1 MNLRPPLL
9 LLLFSS
15 TLCLG
20 QSVLTTPG
28 SQTPSAPASATPTRE
43 TTGTPNATPTEI
55 YDLKESQSTDT
66 RLPQPARRPRPI
78 LTPTDFE
85 LFAEDVAGHPLK
97 VYGRQLFD
105 EPPSTFAPLDHIP
118 VPANYVVGPG
128 DELLIRVW
136 GKIDLDGHVTVDRN
150 GQISLPRVGT
160 LTVAGLRYEQ
170 LDSFLRNAV
179 ANLYKDFQLNVT
191 MGRLRSIQVF
201 VLGSARQPGAYTVSS
216 LSSLVNALFASG
228 GPSATGTMRRIQL
241 RRGDQVLTEFDV
253 YDLLRRGDKSRDV
266 QLLPGDVI
274 YIPPIGPQVA
284 IVDNVNDP
292 GVYELKGDTTV
303 AEALANAGGLTS
315 LARVDRAILERIENH
330 TRRRVDEFPLDA
342 SGLQRVLTDGDLLR
356 IGLISPRFENSV
368 TLRGNVARPGRFLW
382 HEGMRVSDVIPSR
395 DVLITRRHWNQQ
407 NSLAGPPPTNQFPSA
422 DLAPNR
428 VQGDQQRYPS
438 EDQRYSD
445 DPRYSQDPR
454 YASEGQQGY
463 PPDNQQTYPP
473 GASNPNRLS
482 PRQADQLAGLASDG
496 SNPRAVP
503 VHHEHWDQQTPQGA
517 TPRTDVIDDLSL
529 TDAEINWDYA
539 VIERLDELDL
549 TTRLV
554 SFNLAKAIDDPSSP
568 DNQPL
573 KAGDVVTV
581 FSRRDLPLPLDKHSS
596 FIRVGGEVGVPGVY
610 RVDPGE
616 TLRNVVERAG
626 GLTVHSYL
634 YASQLTR
641 VSTRQAEEAELRLS
655 INQMQRDVM
664 SKYAAAPSVG
674 TSAVEQQAQLG
685 AQQAVLNQ
693 LSAVHPTGR
702 IVLDMKPTAA
712 SVADIPAFPLEDG
725 DSYYIPPRLGTVQ
738 VAGAV
743 YNENAFRYQPRKQV
757 AAYLAD
763 AGGPNRQAD
772 KKHAFVIRADG
783 TVVARQS
790 HSMLWRSDFESL
802 TLLPGDS
809 IVVPTKLKS
818 PNNFAQQLPY
828 YTQILS
834 SAALTGAT
842 ISTIH

>member
-1 MNLRPPLL
+1 M
-9 LLLFSS
+9 LLFSA
-15 TLCLG
+15 TLCAS

-28 SQTPSAPASATPTRE
+28 SQTPSAPASATTPRD
-43 TTGTPNATPTEI
+43 TTAAPNIAPAEI
-55 YDLKESQSTDT
+55 YDLKENQSTDT

-78 LTPTDFE
+78 LIPTDFE

-97 VYGRQLFD
+97 VYGRQLFE
-105 EPPSTFAPLDHIP
+105 EPPSTFAPLDHVP

-179 ANLYKDFQLNVT
+179 GNLYKDFQLNVT

-216 LSSLVNALFASG
+216 LSTLVNALFASG
-228 GPSATGTMRRIQL
+228 GPSGTGTMRRIQL
-241 RRGDQVLTEFDV
+241 RRSDQVLTEFDV
-253 YDLLRRGDKSRDV
+253 YDLLRRGDKSHDV

-292 GVYELKGDTTV
+292 GVYELKGDTTI

-315 LARVDRAILERIENH
+315 LARVDRVVLERIDNH
-330 TRRRVDEFPLDA
+330 TRRRVDEFPLDG
-342 SGLQRVLTDGDLLR
+342 SGLQRMLMDGDLLR

-407 NSLAGPPPTNQFPSA
+407 NSLAGTPPTNQPPSS
-422 DLAPNR
+422 DLNR
-428 VQGDQQRYPS
+428 VQGD
-438 EDQRYSD
+438 EQRYSD
-445 DPRYSQDPR
+445 DPRYTSD
-454 YASEGQQGY
+454 GQQDY
-463 PPDNQQTYPP
+463 PSDNQQ
-473 GASNPNRLS
+473 GAGGSNPDRLS
-482 PRQADQLAGLASDG
+482 ARQADQLAVMAAAG

-503 VHHEHWDQQTPQGA
+503 AHHEHWDQQTPQAA
-517 TPRTDVIDDLSL
+517 TPRTDVIDDLAL

-539 VIERLDELDL
+539 VIERLDALDL

-554 SFNLAKAIDDPSSP
+554 SFNLAKAIDDPSSA
-568 DNQPL
+568 DNQLL

-581 FSRRDLPLPLDKHSS
+581 FSRRDLPLPVDKHSS
-596 FIRVGGEVGVPGVY
+596 FIRVGGEVAIPGVY
-610 RVDPGE
+610 RVEPGE

-626 GLTVHSYL
+626 GLTTHSYL

-674 TSAVEQQAQLG
+674 TTAMEQQVQLS

-712 SVADIPAFPLEDG
+712 SVADIPEFPLEDG
-725 DSYYIPPRLGTVQ
+725 DSYYVPPRLGTVQ

-743 YNENAFRYQPRKQV
+743 YNENAFRYQPRKHV

-783 TVVARQS
+783 TVIARQS
-790 HSMLWRSDFESL
+790 SSLLWHNDFESL

>member
-1 MNLRPPLL
+1 MNQGLSLMFLL
-9 LLLFSS
+9 SS

-28 SQTPSAPASATPTRE
+28 SQTPSAPAPQTIPRVSSAAPNSTP
-43 TTGTPNATPTEI
+43 AEI
-55 YDLKESQSTDT
+55 YDIKESQNTDT
-66 RLPQPARRPRPI
+66 RLPQPTVRPRTI
-78 LTPTDFE
+78 LAPTDFE

-105 EPPSTFAPLDHIP
+105 QPPSTFAPLDHIP

-179 ANLYKDFQLNVT
+179 GNLYKDFELNVT

-216 LSSLVNALFASG
+216 LSTLVNALFASG
-228 GPSATGTMRRIQL
+228 GPSSTGTMRRIQL
-241 RRGDQVLTEFDV
+241 RRGDQQLTEFDI
-253 YDLLRRGDKSRDV
+253 YDLLRRGDKSHDV

-292 GVYELKGDTTV
+292 GIFELKGDTTI
-303 AEALANAGGLTS
+303 AEALSNAGGLTS

-342 SGLQRVLTDGDLLR
+342 SGLQRTLMDGDLLR

-382 HEGMRVSDVIPSR
+382 HEGMRISDVIPSR
-395 DVLITRRHWNQQ
+395 NVLITRRHWNQQ
-407 NSLAGPPPTNQFPSA
+407 NSLAAPPTNQIPAS
-422 DLAPNR
+422 DLATDR
-428 VQGDQQRYPS
+428 VEGDEQRY
-438 EDQRYSD
+438 RSD
-445 DPRYSQDPR
+445 DPRYPSDD
-454 YASEGQQGY
+454 QQGY
-463 PPDNQQTYPP
+463 PADNQQTYPP

-482 PRQADQLAGLASDG
+482 ARQADQLAGLATDR
-496 SNPRAVP
+496 SNPRGVLE
-503 VHHEHWDQQTPQGA
+503 HHENWDQQTPQSA
-517 TPRTDVIDDLSL
+517 VPRTDVIDDLAL

-549 TTRLV
+549 TTRLI
-554 SFNLAKAIDDPSSP
+554 SFNLARAIDSPSSA
-568 DNQPL
+568 DNQLL
-573 KAGDVVTV
+573 KAGDVITV

-596 FIRVGGEVGVPGVY
+596 FIRVGGEVAIPGVY
-610 RVDPGE
+610 RVEPGE
-616 TLRNVVERAG
+616 TLRSLVERAG
-626 GLTVHSYL
+626 GLTPHSYL

-641 VSTRQAEEAELRLS
+641 VSTRRAQETELRLS

-674 TSAVEQQAQLG
+674 TNAVEQQAQLS

-712 SVADIPAFPLEDG
+712 SVADIPEFPLEDG

-743 YNENAFRYQPRKQV
+743 YNQNAFRYQPRKQV

-790 HSMLWRSDFESL
+790 QSMLWHNDFESL

-809 IVVPTKLKS
+809 IVIPTKFKS
-818 PNNFAQQLPY
+818 PSNFAQQLPF

>member
-1 MNLRPPLL
+1 MKQRLSLM
-9 LLLFSS
+9 LLFSS
-15 TLCLG
+15 TLCVS

-28 SQTPSAPASATPTRE
+28 SQTPSAPASATTPRD
-43 TTGTPNATPTEI
+43 TTGAPNIAPAEI
-55 YDLKESQSTDT
+55 YDLKETQSTDT
-66 RLPQPARRPRPI
+66 RLPQPARRLHPVLI
-78 LTPTDFE
+78 PTDFE

-105 EPPSTFAPLDHIP
+105 EPPSTFAPLDHVP

-179 ANLYKDFQLNVT
+179 GNLYKDFQLNVT

-216 LSSLVNALFASG
+216 LSTLVNALFASG
-228 GPSATGTMRRIQL
+228 GPSGTGTMRHIQL
-241 RRGDQVLTEFDV
+241 RRGDQVLTDFDV
-253 YDLLRRGDKSRDV
+253 YDLLRRGDKSHDV

-284 IVDNVNDP
+284 LVDNVNDP
-292 GVYELKGDTTV
+292 GIYELKGDTTV
-303 AEALANAGGLTS
+303 ADALANAGGLTS
-315 LARVDRAILERIENH
+315 LARVDRVILERIEDH
-330 TRRRVDEFPLDA
+330 ARRRVDEFPLDA
-342 SGLQRVLTDGDLLR
+342 SGLQRQLKDGDLLR

-407 NSLAGPPPTNQFPSA
+407 NSLAGTPPTNQPPSS
-422 DLAPNR
+422 DPNR
-428 VQGDQQRYPS
+428 VQGD
-438 EDQRYSD
+438 EQRYSG
-445 DPRYSQDPR
+445 DPRYTSD
-454 YASEGQQGY
+454 GQQDY
-463 PPDNQQTYPP
+463 PSDNQQTA
-473 GASNPNRLS
+473 GGSNPDRLS
-482 PRQADQLAGLASDG
+482 ARQADQLAVMAASG
-496 SNPRAVP
+496 SNPGAVP
-503 VHHEHWDQQTPQGA
+503 AHHEHWDQQTPPAA
-517 TPRTDVIDDLSL
+517 TLRTDVINDLAL

-539 VIERLDELDL
+539 VIERLDALDL

-554 SFNLAKAIDDPSSP
+554 SFNLAKAIDDPSSA
-568 DNQPL
+568 DNQLL

-581 FSRRDLPLPLDKHSS
+581 FSRLDLPLPVDKHSS
-596 FIRVGGEVGVPGVY
+596 FIRVGGEVAIPGVY
-610 RVDPGE
+610 RVEPGE

-626 GLTVHSYL
+626 GLTTHSYL

-674 TSAVEQQAQLG
+674 TSAMEQQVQLS

-702 IVLDMKPTAA
+702 IVLDMKPAAA
-712 SVADIPAFPLEDG
+712 SIVDIPEFPLEDG

-743 YNENAFRYQPRKQV
+743 YNENAFRYQPKKHV
-757 AAYLAD
+757 SAYLAD

-783 TVVARQS
+783 TVIARQS
-790 HSMLWRSDFESL
+790 SSLLWHNDFESL
-802 TLLPGDS
+802 SLLPGDS

>member
-1 MNLRPPLL
+1 MNQRLSLI
-9 LLLFSS
+9 LLFSS

-28 SQTPSAPASATPTRE
+28 SQTSSAPASGTAPRE
-43 TTGTPNATPTEI
+43 TTGTPSAAPAEI
-55 YDLKESQSTDT
+55 YDLKESQSTDA
-66 RLPQPARRPRPI
+66 RLPPAARRPRPI

-105 EPPSTFAPLDHIP
+105 EPPSTFAPLDRVP

-179 ANLYKDFQLNVT
+179 GNLYKDFQLNVT

-216 LSSLVNALFASG
+216 LSTLVNALFASG

-241 RRGDQVLTEFDV
+241 RRGDQQLTEFDV
-253 YDLLRRGDKSRDV
+253 YDLLRRGDKSRDI

-315 LARVDRAILERIENH
+315 LARVDRVILERIENH

-342 SGLQRVLTDGDLLR
+342 SGLQRMLMDGDLLR

-382 HEGMRVSDVIPSR
+382 HDGMRVSDVIPSR

-407 NSLAGPPPTNQFPSA
+407 NSLAGTPPTNQLPSS
-422 DLAPNR
+422 DLGPNR
-428 VQGDQQRYPS
+428 VQGDQQRYPP

-445 DPRYSQDPR
+445 DPSYSEDPR
-454 YASEGQQGY
+454 YASDGQQGY
-463 PPDNQQTYPP
+463 PPENQQTYPP

-482 PRQADQLAGLASDG
+482 PRQADQLAGLTIEG

-503 VHHEHWDQQTPQGA
+503 VHHEHWDQQTPQSA
-517 TPRTDVIDDLSL
+517 MPRTDVIDDLAL

-539 VIERLDELDL
+539 VIERLDVLDL

-554 SFNLAKAIDDPSSP
+554 SFNLAKAIDDPFSA
-568 DNQPL
+568 DNQLL

-596 FIRVGGEVGVPGVY
+596 FIRVGGEVAIPGVY
-610 RVDPGE
+610 RVEPGE

-626 GLTVHSYL
+626 GLTAHSYL

-674 TSAVEQQAQLG
+674 TSAMEQQVQLG

-757 AAYLAD
+757 AAYIAD

-790 HSMLWRSDFESL
+790 TSMLWHNEFESL

-809 IVVPTKLKS
+809 IVIPTKFKS

>member
-1 MNLRPPLL
+1 MNQRLSLM
-9 LLLFSS
+9 LLFSS

-28 SQTPSAPASATPTRE
+28 SQTPSAPASPTIPRDTSATP
-43 TTGTPNATPTEI
+43 NSTPTEI
-55 YDLKESQSTDT
+55 YDVKESQNIDT
-66 RLPQPARRPRPI
+66 RLPQSSMRPRPI
-78 LTPTDFE
+78 LAPTDFE
-85 LFAEDVAGHPLK
+85 LFAEDVAGHPLN

-105 EPPSTFAPLDHIP
+105 QPPSTFAPLDHVP

-179 ANLYKDFQLNVT
+179 GNLYKDFELNVT

-201 VLGSARQPGAYTVSS
+201 VLGSARQPGTYTVSS
-216 LSSLVNALFASG
+216 LSTLVNALFASG
-228 GPSATGTMRRIQL
+228 GPSATGSMRRIQV
-241 RRGDQVLTEFDV
+241 RRGDQQLTEFDV
-253 YDLLRRGDKSRDV
+253 YDLLRRGDKSHDV
-266 QLLPGDVI
+266 QLLPGDII

-292 GVYELKGDTTV
+292 GIFELKGDTTV
-303 AEALANAGGLTS
+303 AEAVANAGGLTS

-342 SGLQRVLTDGDLLR
+342 AGLQRTLMDGDLLR

-382 HEGMRVSDVIPSR
+382 HEGMRISDVIPSR

-407 NSLAGPPPTNQFPSA
+407 NSLAAPPTNQLQAS
-422 DLAPNR
+422 DLASSR
-428 VQGDQQRYPS
+428 AEGDQQRYAP

-445 DPRYSQDPR
+445 DPRY
-454 YASEGQQGY
+454 ASDGQQGY
-463 PPDNQQTYPP
+463 PPDNQQTYPRS
-473 GASNPNRLS
+473 ASNPNRVS
-482 PRQADQLAGLASDG
+482 DRQADQLGALTTDG
-496 SNPRAVP
+496 SNPRGGP
-503 VHHEHWDQQTPQGA
+503 VHHERWDQQTPQSA
-517 TPRTDVIDDLSL
+517 TPRTDVIDDLTL

-539 VIERLDELDL
+539 VIERLDVLDL

-554 SFNLAKAIDDPSSP
+554 SFNLARAIDDPSSA
-568 DNQPL
+568 DNQLL
-573 KAGDVVTV
+573 KAGDVVTI

-596 FIRVGGEVGVPGVY
+596 FIRVGGEVAVPGVY
-610 RVDPGE
+610 RVEPGE
-616 TLRNVVERAG
+616 TLRNLVERAG
-626 GLTVHSYL
+626 GLTAHSYL

-641 VSTRQAEEAELRLS
+641 VSTRRAQEAELRLS

-674 TSAVEQQAQLG
+674 TSALEQQVQLST
-685 AQQAVLNQ
+685 QQALLNE
-693 LSAVHPTGR
+693 LSAVQPTGR

-712 SVADIPAFPLEDG
+712 SVADIPEFPLEDG

-743 YNENAFRYQPRKQV
+743 YNQNAFRYQPRKQV

-790 HSMLWRSDFESL
+790 QSMLWHNDFESL

-809 IVVPTKLKS
+809 VVIPTKFKS
-818 PNNFAQQLPY
+818 PNNFAQQLPFY
-828 YTQILS
+828 AQILS

>member
-1 MNLRPPLL
+1 
-9 LLLFSS
+9 
-15 TLCLG
+15 
-20 QSVLTTPG
+20 
-28 SQTPSAPASATPTRE
+28 
-43 TTGTPNATPTEI
+43 
-55 YDLKESQSTDT
+55 
-66 RLPQPARRPRPI
+66 
-78 LTPTDFE
+78 
-85 LFAEDVAGHPLK
+85 

-105 EPPSTFAPLDHIP
+105 EPPSTFAPLDRIP

-170 LDSFLRNAV
+170 LESFLRNAV
-179 ANLYKDFQLNVT
+179 GNLYKDFQLNVT

-216 LSSLVNALFASG
+216 LSTLVNALFASG

-241 RRGDQVLTEFDV
+241 RRGDQQLTEFDV

-284 IVDNVNDP
+284 IADNVNDP
-292 GVYELKGDTTV
+292 GIYELKGDTTV

-315 LARVDRAILERIENH
+315 LARVDRMILERIENH
-330 TRRRVDEFPLDA
+330 TRRRVEEFPLDG
-342 SGLQRVLTDGDLLR
+342 SGLQRVLMDGDLLR
-356 IGLISPRFENSV
+356 IGLISPHFENSV
-368 TLRGNVARPGRFLW
+368 TLRGNVARPGRFVW
-382 HEGMRVSDVIPSR
+382 HEGMRISDVIPNR
-395 DVLITRRHWNQQ
+395 DILITRRHWNQH
-407 NSLAGPPPTNQFPSA
+407 NSLAGTAPTTQLSSS
-422 DLAPNR
+422 DLATNR
-428 VQGDQQRYPS
+428 VQGDQQRYQPDVQRYP
-438 EDQRYSD
+438 EDQRYSSD
-445 DPRYSQDPR
+445 
-454 YASEGQQGY
+454 GQPGY
-463 PPDNQQTYPP
+463 PPDNQQTFPP
-473 GASNPNRLS
+473 DASNPNRVS
-482 PRQADQLAGLASDG
+482 ARQADQLAGLTADG
-496 SNPRAVP
+496 SNPRGVP
-503 VHHEHWDQQTPQGA
+503 AHHEHWDQLTPQA
-517 TPRTDVIDDLSL
+517 AMPRTDVIDDLAL

-539 VIERLDELDL
+539 VIERLDTLDL

-554 SFNLAKAIDDPSSP
+554 SFNLARAIDDPSSV
-568 DNQPL
+568 DNQLL

-596 FIRVGGEVGVPGVY
+596 FIRVGGEVAVPGVY
-610 RVDPGE
+610 RVEPGE

-626 GLTVHSYL
+626 GLTAHSYL

-641 VSTRQAEEAELRLS
+641 VSTRQAEEAELRLA

-674 TSAVEQQAQLG
+674 TTAMEQQVQLS
-685 AQQAVLNQ
+685 AQQAVLSQ
-693 LSAVHPTGR
+693 LSAVHPSGR
-702 IVLDMKPTAA
+702 IVLDMKSTAA
-712 SVADIPAFPLEDG
+712 SVDDIPAFPLEDG

-790 HSMLWRSDFESL
+790 QSMLWHNDFESL

-809 IVVPTKLKS
+809 IVIPTKFKS

>member
-1 MNLRPPLL
+1 M
-9 LLLFSS
+9 LLFSS
-15 TLCLG
+15 TLCVG

-28 SQTPSAPASATPTRE
+28 SQTPSASAPTTIPRETRATP
-43 TTGTPNATPTEI
+43 NSTPTEI
-55 YDLKESQSTDT
+55 YDLRESQVTDT
-66 RLPQPARRPRPI
+66 RLPQSPIRPRPV
-78 LTPTDFE
+78 LAPTDFE
-85 LFAEDVAGHPLK
+85 LFAEDVAGHPLG

-105 EPPSTFAPLDHIP
+105 QPPSTFAPLDHIP

-150 GQISLPRVGT
+150 GQISLPRVGI

-179 ANLYKDFQLNVT
+179 GNLYKDFELNVT

-216 LSSLVNALFASG
+216 LSTLVNALFASS
-228 GPSATGTMRRIQL
+228 GPSATGTMRHIQL
-241 RRGDQVLTEFDV
+241 RRGDQQLTEFDV
-253 YDLLRRGDKSRDV
+253 YDLLRRGDKSHDV

-292 GVYELKGDTTV
+292 GIFELKGDTTI

-342 SGLQRVLTDGDLLR
+342 AGLERTLMDGDVLR

-382 HEGMRVSDVIPSR
+382 HQGMRISDVIPSR

-407 NSLAGPPPTNQFPSA
+407 NSLAALPTNQIPAS
-422 DLAPNR
+422 DLAAGGAE
-428 VQGDQQRYPS
+428 GDQQRYPR
-438 EDQRYSD
+438 EGQRFSD
-445 DPRYSQDPR
+445 DPRYATD
-454 YASEGQQGY
+454 GQQDY
-463 PPDNQQTYPP
+463 PPDNQQTYPS
-473 GASNPNRLS
+473 GASNPNQL
-482 PRQADQLAGLASDG
+482 PARQAEQLAGLATDG
-496 SNPRAVP
+496 SNPRSAP
-503 VHHEHWDQQTPQGA
+503 VHHERWDQQTPQSA
-517 TPRTDVIDDLSL
+517 TPRTDVIDDLAV

-554 SFNLAKAIDDPSSP
+554 SFNLARAIDDPSSA
-568 DNQPL
+568 DNQLL
-573 KAGDVVTV
+573 KAGDVVTI

-596 FIRVGGEVGVPGVY
+596 FVRVGGEVAVPGVY
-610 RVDPGE
+610 RVEPGE
-616 TLRNVVERAG
+616 TLRSLVERAG
-626 GLTVHSYL
+626 GLTPHSYL

-641 VSTRQAEEAELRLS
+641 VSTRRAQETELRLS

-674 TSAVEQQAQLG
+674 TNALEQQAQLN

-712 SVADIPAFPLEDG
+712 SVADIPEFPLEDG

-743 YNENAFRYQPRKQV
+743 YNQNAFRYQPRKQV
-757 AAYLAD
+757 GAYLAD

-790 HSMLWRSDFESL
+790 RNMLWHNDFESL
-802 TLLPGDS
+802 SLLPGDS
-809 IVVPTKLKS
+809 IVIPTKFKS
-818 PNNFAQQLPY
+818 PSNFAQQLPF